1 MKNYIPFTYCIFAP
15 VFEGSII
22 MILFSFILLI
32 LVLIANNLTP
42 RWLSGRTFASHAQD
56 RGSISD
62 HDKPYSLI
70 QVVTAPQLNVRQ
82 LMWVSGVLVSHR
94 RCDTLKNPYCSMA
107 MSDDIGRNVKP
118 AKVTSPHECKILE
131 WDEQTN
137 IANNFDLSN
146 ESLILLH
153 EIHNLTCRIQKR
165 NKCLSCKFWCR
176 QYMYIV
182 LIYTVFSD
190 NMNNTKLTETKLW
203 WYRKKDDKN
212 DESIIWNSCRLQFDM
227 LIISVLI

>member
-1 MKNYIPFTYCIFAP
+1 MNLLC
-15 VFEGSII
+15 
-22 MILFSFILLI
+22 FILAI

-94 RCDTLKNPYCSMA
+94 RCDTLKNAYCSMA
-107 MSDDIGRNVKP
+107 LSVDIGRNVKP

-131 WDEQTN
+131 WDEQTT

-165 NKCLSCKFWCR
+165 NKCF
-176 QYMYIV
+176 
-182 LIYTVFSD
+182 
-190 NMNNTKLTETKLW
+190 
-203 WYRKKDDKN
+203 
-212 DESIIWNSCRLQFDM
+212 
-227 LIISVLI
+227 